1 MNEEKFLQ
9 LISLYDELVGI
20 QTALLTTKG
29 NPTLSNHLKSE
40 RDQFSQKIEVL
51 REKLLPITFWFNYGF
66 WN

>member
-1 MNEEKFLQ
+1 MTDEKFIQ

-29 NPTLSNHLKSE
+29 NPTLINHLRSE

-51 REKLLPITFWFNYGF
+51 REKLLPITFWFNY
-66 WN
+66 

>member
-29 NPTLSNHLKSE
+29 NPALSNHLKSE

-51 REKLLPITFWFNYGF
+51 REKLLPITF
-66 WN
+66 

>member
-1 MNEEKFLQ
+1 MTDEKFIQ

-29 NPTLSNHLKSE
+29 NPTLINHLRSE

-51 REKLLPITFWFNYGF
+51 REKLLPITF
-66 WN
+66 

>member
-29 NPTLSNHLKSE
+29 NPTLINHLRSE

-51 REKLLPITFWFNYGF
+51 REKLLPITF
-66 WN
+66 